1 MWDVI
6 IIITEMVV
14 NYATVFPV
22 TSPCQTF
29 DLSPI
34 FKADE
39 IIASAFGAA
48 VTDWMVFVD
57 TGFKIL

>member
-14 NYATVFPV
+14 NYTTAFPG
-22 TSPCQTF
+22 TSPSQTF

-34 FKADE
+34 FKADK

-48 VTDWMVFVD
+48 VTDWMLFVD

>member
-1 MWDVI
+1 MWYMI
-6 IIITEMVV
+6 IIIAEMVV
-14 NYATVFPV
+14 NYWVFPG
-22 TSPCQTF
+22 TYPSQTF

-39 IIASAFGAA
+39 IIASEFGAA
-48 VTDWMVFVD
+48 VTDWMPFVD